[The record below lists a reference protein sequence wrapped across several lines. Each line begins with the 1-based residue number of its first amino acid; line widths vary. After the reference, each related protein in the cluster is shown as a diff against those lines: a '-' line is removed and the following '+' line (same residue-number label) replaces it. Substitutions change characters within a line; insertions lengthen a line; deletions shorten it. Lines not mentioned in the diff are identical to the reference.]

1 MNIIINGEEFDITDP
16 SDEAK
21 AQLANIRF
29 VDEQILQKNNEI
41 QIAETAKIGY
51 SRALL
56 REIEKQKMSRIKLD
70 DSEYDLSELSET
82 ANRLVIELRNLDA
95 ELQNKINMQAILN
108 KAKNAYVADLKS
120 EMITQKSGFDFLED

>member
-1 MNIIINGEEFDITDP
+1 
-16 SDEAK
+16 
-21 AQLANIRF
+21 
-29 VDEQILQKNNEI
+29 
-41 QIAETAKIGY
+41 
-51 SRALL
+51 
-56 REIEKQKMSRIKLD
+56 MSKIKLD
-70 DSEYDLSELSET
+70 DLEYDLSELNET

>member
-1 MNIIINGEEFDITDP
+1 
-16 SDEAK
+16 
-21 AQLANIRF
+21 
-29 VDEQILQKNNEI
+29 
-41 QIAETAKIGY
+41 
-51 SRALL
+51 
-56 REIEKQKMSRIKLD
+56 MSKIKLD

>member
-1 MNIIINGEEFDITDP
+1 
-16 SDEAK
+16 
-21 AQLANIRF
+21 
-29 VDEQILQKNNEI
+29 
-41 QIAETAKIGY
+41 
-51 SRALL
+51 
-56 REIEKQKMSRIKLD
+56 MSKIKLD
-70 DSEYDLSELSET
+70 DLEYDLSELSET

>member
-1 MNIIINGEEFDITDP
+1 
-16 SDEAK
+16 
-21 AQLANIRF
+21 
-29 VDEQILQKNNEI
+29 
-41 QIAETAKIGY
+41 
-51 SRALL
+51 
-56 REIEKQKMSRIKLD
+56 MSRIKLD

>member
-1 MNIIINGEEFDITDP
+1 
-16 SDEAK
+16 
-21 AQLANIRF
+21 
-29 VDEQILQKNNEI
+29 
-41 QIAETAKIGY
+41 
-51 SRALL
+51 
-56 REIEKQKMSRIKLD
+56 MSKIKLD
-70 DSEYDLSELSET
+70 DLEYELSELNET